1 MGSQER
7 RDREWAKRED
17 VFLDAALELI
27 REHGLLNL
35 QMARIAEKAEYA
47 VRTLYLYFASK
58 EDLLLALVTR
68 AFKHY
73 LALLQRAADWQAP
86 TRERMFAIGVAN
98 SEIVRRHPDHF
109 RIAQYAVSEVA
120 WQAAS
125 PARRQA
131 YIAAAAPMAT
141 ITMSIV
147 EDAHGAGDLDPKS
160 RSALEMSLGLSALCT
175 GYHTFAHAEGLP
187 IPDPY
192 RLMCLDIQALLDGYR
207 WKPLSDSTDSA
218 ATDALIARIQ
228 REVFTDA

>member
-27 REHGLLNL
+27 RQDGLLNL

-68 AFKHY
+68 EFKNY
-73 LALLQRAADWQAP
+73 LGLMQRAADWRASS
-86 TRERMFAIGVAN
+86 RDRMFAIGVAN
-98 SEIVRRHPDHF
+98 SEIVRRLPVHF

-131 YIAAAAPMAT
+131 YADAAAPMAT
-141 ITMSIV
+141 IPMSII
-147 EDAHGAGDLDPKS
+147 EDAHRAGDLEQQS

-175 GYHTFAHAEGLP
+175 GYHTFAQAEGLP

-192 RLMCLDIQALLDGYR
+192 RLMYLDIQALLDGYR
-207 WKPLSDSTDSA
+207 WKPLSDPTDSA
-218 ATDALIARIQ
+218 ATDALVARIQ
-228 REVFTDA
+228 REVFDDV